1 MVFEMMEINAEHFTF
16 LFSVIMTRG
25 VCTVN
30 DLNIREI

>member
-1 MVFEMMEINAEHFTF
+1 MVFEMMEINAEF
-16 LFSVIMTRG
+16 LVSVIMTRG